1 MTYLTTPHD
10 ALSALSTHGA
20 LASARQAQAA
30 VSSAARGA
38 SRSLQG
44 NLSELLQLMGVH
56 GDEAARHGDLPLAV
70 RRVRNRDTLYHEGSP
85 AESLYF
91 VRGGAFKVFHTDEEG
106 YQHVLSFAGRGDV
119 LGFDAYGEEHH
130 PSAAS
135 ALEESSV
142 FVVLRR
148 ELQTLCQTVPALSRA
163 MHLAAGR
170 ALRHGDE
177 LTDVMA
183 AVAAEVRLARFL
195 LQLSRRMEAAG
206 QSPRRFYLR
215 MCRRDLASNLGVAA
229 ETISRSFAV
238 LASWGLVNVDDREV
252 EILDMD
258 GLRGVARSTR
268 RQADEG
274 GHVRLRRPPSLR
286 SVRAAA
292 ALRAGAL

>member
-1 MTYLTTPHD
+1 MHAMFTPESLT
-10 ALSALSTHGA
+10 
-20 LASARQAQAA
+20 LAPSLTVAPPA
-30 VSSAARGA
+30 VTEPRGPA
-38 SRSLQG
+38 VRTAGRTLQG
-44 NLSELLQLMGVH
+44 SLAELLQLMGLPQ
-56 GDEAARHGDLPLAV
+56 DEAGRHGEMPLAV
-70 RRVRNRDTLYHEGSP
+70 RRVRTRDTLYHEGSP
-85 AESLYF
+85 VEALYF

-106 YQHVLSFAGRGDV
+106 YQHVVSFVGRSDV
-119 LGFDAYGEEHH
+119 LGLDAYGEEHH
-130 PSAAS
+130 PSAAT

-148 ELQTLCQTVPALSRA
+148 EVQALCQNVPALSRA

-170 ALRHGDE
+170 ALRHGEE

-252 EILDMD
+252 EILDME
-258 GLRGVARSTR
+258 GLRQAARSTR
-268 RQADEG
+268 RQVDDG
-274 GHVRLRRPPSLR
+274 SHVRLRRPPSLR
-286 SVRAAA
+286 SLRA
-292 ALRAGAL
+292 AGALRPNGG

>member
-1 MTYLTTPHD
+1 MHAMFTPESLT
-10 ALSALSTHGA
+10 
-20 LASARQAQAA
+20 LAPGLTVAPPA
-30 VSSAARGA
+30 VAEPRGPA
-38 SRSLQG
+38 VRTAGRTLQG
-44 NLSELLQLMGVH
+44 SLAELLQLMGLPQ
-56 GDEAARHGDLPLAV
+56 DEAGRHGEMPLAV
-70 RRVRNRDTLYHEGSP
+70 RRVRTRDTLYHEGSP
-85 AESLYF
+85 VEALYF

-106 YQHVLSFAGRGDV
+106 YQHVVSFVGRSDV
-119 LGFDAYGEEHH
+119 LGLDAYGEEHH
-130 PSAAS
+130 PSAAT

-148 ELQTLCQTVPALSRA
+148 EIQTLCQNVPALSRA

-170 ALRHGDE
+170 ALRHGEE

-252 EILDMD
+252 EILDME
-258 GLRGVARSTR
+258 GLRQAARSTR
-268 RQADEG
+268 RQVDDG
-274 GHVRLRRPPSLR
+274 SHVRLRRPPSLR
-286 SVRAAA
+286 SLRA
-292 ALRAGAL
+292 AGALRPNGG